1 MDYTLE
7 KIKQHILDIIIEAF
21 GQEVDR
27 TKVEIEAPPSPEMG
41 DLAVPCFYF
50 TKVNRISPNQNA
62 ADFKE
67 KIHPKGIIKKV
78 ENAGPYL
85 NFYLNSRFLSKQVL
99 KEIAKK
105 GNQYGACKLPKE
117 KRETIMLEYSQPN
130 THKEFHVG
138 HLRNAILG
146 SALVNLYRSQGYK
159 VIATNYIGDI
169 GSHVAKCLW
178 ALEKFHQGE
187 EPETGRGKFLGKVYA
202 EAVNKTEAD
211 PEAKKEADAVQQ
223 KLENGDKKWL
233 ALWKKTRMW
242 SLDDFNRI
250 YGILGAK
257 FDKFFYESEVE
268 KPGKKIVGELLERG
282 IAEKSE
288 GATIINLE
296 KYNLKNFLL
305 LKSDGSS
312 LYSTKD
318 LALAELKFKKYK
330 LDRSYVLIDTRQDFY
345 FQQLFKTLEV
355 MGFKQKMDTIL
366 YEFVTLKDGAMA
378 SRKGNV
384 VLFDDFY
391 KEVTDRAKTE
401 TKKRHS
407 DWDDKK
413 IEETAQSI
421 ALAAIKLSM
430 LKSGN
435 ESVIVFDIDEAL
447 SFDGYSG
454 PYLQYTVSRVN
465 SILKKET
472 PKNIKEINF
481 GKLNLLLEKQLVL
494 ELSKFPEALSSAAKE
509 FQPSQIAKYL
519 FDLARMFSSYYQ
531 AVPILNSE
539 EAAKQARL
547 LLIKEIRQVLVN
559 GLELLG
565 IPILEQM

>member
-1 MDYTLE
+1 MYYTLE
-7 KIKQHILDIIIEAF
+7 KIKQHILDTVITAF

-27 TKVEIEAPPSPEMG
+27 SKVEIEAPPTPGMG

-62 ADFKE
+62 IDLKE
-67 KIHPKGIIKKV
+67 KIQAKGVIKKV
-78 ENAGPYL
+78 ENVGPYL
-85 NFYLNSRFLSKQVL
+85 NFYLNGRFLSKQVL

-105 GNQYGACKLPKE
+105 ADKYGARKLPKE
-117 KRETIMLEYSQPN
+117 KKETIMLEYSQPN

-146 SALVNLYRSQGYK
+146 SALVNIYRYEGYK
-159 VIATNYIGDI
+159 IIAASYSGDI

-178 ALEKFHQGE
+178 ALQKFHSGE
-187 EPETGRGKFLGKVYA
+187 EPTENKAKFLGQVYA
-202 EAVNKTEAD
+202 EAVNKIETN
-211 PEAKKEADAVQQ
+211 PEFKKEADEVQQ
-223 KLENGDKKWL
+223 KLEHNNRQWI
-233 ALWKKTRMW
+233 ALWKKTREW

-250 YGILGAK
+250 YKLLGVK
-257 FDKFFYESEVE
+257 FDKFYYESEVE
-268 KPGKKIVGELLERG
+268 KPGKKIVNELLEKG

-288 GATIINLE
+288 GAVIINLE
-296 KYNLKNFLL
+296 KYDLKNFLL

-318 LALAELKFKKYK
+318 LALAQLKFKKFK
-330 LDRSYVLIDTRQDFY
+330 LNRNYVLVDARQSFY
-345 FQQLFKTLEV
+345 FQQLFKTLEI
-355 MGFKQKMDTIL
+355 MGFDKPMAHIP
-366 YEFVTLKDGAMA
+366 YEFVTLKGGAMS

-391 KEVTDRAKTE
+391 KEVVERAIAE

-407 DWDDKK
+407 DWEDKK
-413 IEETAQSI
+413 IEETAQKI
-421 ALAAIKLSM
+421 ALAAIKFSL

-435 ESVIVFDIDEAL
+435 ESVIVFDLEEAL
-447 SFDGYSG
+447 SFDGFSG
-454 PYLQYTVSRVN
+454 PYLQYMVSRIS
-465 SILKKET
+465 SILRKET

-481 GKLNLLLEKQLVL
+481 GLLNLPLEKQLVF
-494 ELSKFPEALSSAAKE
+494 ELSKFPEVVSNAAKQ

-519 FDLARMFSSYYQ
+519 FDLARMFSGYYQ
-531 AVPILNSE
+531 AVPILNSA
-539 EAAKQARL
+539 EAIKQARL
-547 LLIKEIRQVLVN
+547 LLITEIKQVLVN

>member
-7 KIKQHILDIIIEAF
+7 KIKEHILEVVIAAF
-21 GQEVDR
+21 GQEVD
-27 TKVEIEAPPSPEMG
+27 KSKIELEAPPSPDMG

-50 TKVNRISPNQNA
+50 TKLSRISPNQIA
-62 ADFKE
+62 ADLKE
-67 KIHPKGIIKKV
+67 KIHPAGVIKKV

-85 NFYLNSRFLSKQVL
+85 NFHLSGRYLSAHVL
-99 KEIAKK
+99 KEISKK
-105 GNQYGACKLPKE
+105 GPQYGARKLAKE
-117 KRETIMLEYSQPN
+117 KRETIMIEYSQPN

-138 HLRNAILG
+138 HLRNAMLG
-146 SALVNLYRSQGYK
+146 SALVNFYRSQGYK
-159 VIATNYIGDI
+159 VIAANYIGDI

-178 ALEKFHQGE
+178 ALEKFHLGE
-187 EPETGRGKFLGKVYA
+187 EPETGRGKFLGKVYT

-257 FDKFFYESEVE
+257 FDKFFFESEVE
-268 KPGKKIVGELLERG
+268 KPGKKIVSELLEKG
-282 IAEKSE
+282 IAERSE
-288 GATIINLE
+288 GAVIINLE

-355 MGFKQKMDTIL
+355 MGFTQKMDTIL
-366 YEFVTLKDGAMA
+366 YEFVTLKEGAMA

-391 KEVTDRAKTE
+391 SEVVARATAE
-401 TKKRHS
+401 TAKRHS
-407 DWDDKK
+407 DWESKK
-413 IEETAQSI
+413 IAEVAEKI
-421 ALAAIKLSM
+421 ALAAIKFSM
-430 LKSGN
+430 LKTGN
-435 ESVIVFDIDEAL
+435 ENIIVFDLEEAL
-447 SFDGYSG
+447 SFDGFSG
-454 PYLQYTVSRVN
+454 PYLQYTVSRIN
-465 SILKKET
+465 SILKREAL
-472 PKNIKEINF
+472 PGIKDINF
-481 GKLNLLLEKQLVL
+481 SKLNLQIEKQLVF
-494 ELSKFPEALSSAAKE
+494 EMSRFPEIVSVASKA
-509 FQPSQIAKYL
+509 FQPSQLAKYL
-519 FDLARMFSSYYQ
+519 FDLAKLFSGYYQ
-531 AVPILNSE
+531 AVPILKAE
-539 EAAKQARL
+539 EKTRQARL
-547 LLIKEIRQVLVN
+547 LLVSEIRQVLVN

-565 IPILEQM
+565 IPTLEQM